1 MPYEVQHTTLFYGW
15 RNTWSYAEAD
25 GVLHLETFATAEEAQ
40 AALDEFFQDVGQEVA
55 AGQMAPRDRG
65 EYRVRY
71 VPAIPVAEQPDP
83 LFLRVLRLPESDL
96 LPSNINRHKG
106 EKA

>member
-55 AGQMAPRDRG
+55 AGQMAPRNRG

-71 VPAIPVAEQPDP
+71 VPGIPVAEQPDP
-83 LFLRVLRLPESDL
+83 LFLRVRRLPVEGKQ
-96 LPSNINRHKG
+96 P
-106 EKA
+106 